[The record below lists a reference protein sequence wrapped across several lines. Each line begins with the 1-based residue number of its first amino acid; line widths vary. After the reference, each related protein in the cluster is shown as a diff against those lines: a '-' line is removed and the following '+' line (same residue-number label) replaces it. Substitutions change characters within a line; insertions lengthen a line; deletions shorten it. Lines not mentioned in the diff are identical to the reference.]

1 MSPNNVCPSCGA
13 ALEENVGSACP
24 YCGSALSVSMSA
36 PTMIGAPAKK
46 KKKAQSSAEAM
57 DEVKKLV
64 REGDAAGAAEVASAE
79 FGLDAE
85 AAKTT
90 VEQVATDM
98 KYSAPEPA
106 KVEPEPVSKPSEPV
120 IESIPPE
127 EPKKPSNSRNWIIG
141 GSVAAVIFLCCC
153 CCMPFVIAIAAIMRN
168 R

>member
-36 PTMIGAPAKK
+36 PTMLGAPAKK
-46 KKKAQSSAEAM
+46 KKSAKSSAEAM

-64 REGDAAGAAEVASAE
+64 REGDEAGAAEVASAE

-85 AAKTT
+85 AAKIT
-90 VEQVATDM
+90 VEQVETDM
-98 KYSAPEPA
+98 KYSGSEPKPA
-106 KVEPEPVSKPSEPV
+106 EPETPSKAAEPV
-120 IESIPPE
+120 VESIPPE

-141 GSVAAVIFLCCC
+141 GVAAVIFLCCC
-153 CCMPFVIAIAAIMRN
+153 CCMPFVITIAAIMRN